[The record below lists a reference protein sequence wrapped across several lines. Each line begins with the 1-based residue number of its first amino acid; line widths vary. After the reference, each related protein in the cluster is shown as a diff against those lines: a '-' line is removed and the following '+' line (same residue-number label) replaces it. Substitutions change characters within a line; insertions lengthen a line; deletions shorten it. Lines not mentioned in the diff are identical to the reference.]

1 MFVGLVE
8 DPGAGWGLPDEFNSP
23 PRRRRL
29 SMPAIPWRALVWLAA
44 IVVMFALSCSVG
56 GVAGYVLLL
65 LTVAA
70 GSMRLDRQLGPVARG
85 LRDYQS

>member
-1 MFVGLVE
+1 MFVGLVS

-29 SMPAIPWRALVWLAA
+29 SLPAIPWRALVWLAA
-44 IVVMFALSCSVG
+44 FVVMFALSSSVG
-56 GVAGYVLLL
+56 GLAGYVLLL

-70 GSMRLDRQLGPVARG
+70 ASLRLDRQLGPVARG

>member
-44 IVVMFALSCSVG
+44 FVVMLALSRSVG
-56 GVAGYVLLL
+56 GLAGYVLLL

-70 GSMRLDRQLGPVARG
+70 GSMRLDRHLGPVARG
-85 LRDYQS
+85 LRDHQS